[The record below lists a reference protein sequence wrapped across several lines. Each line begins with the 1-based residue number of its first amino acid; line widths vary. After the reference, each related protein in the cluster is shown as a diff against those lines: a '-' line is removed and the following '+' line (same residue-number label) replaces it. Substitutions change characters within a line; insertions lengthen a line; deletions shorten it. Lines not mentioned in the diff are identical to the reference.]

1 MYGRKTR
8 LLLELHT
15 ATSIDAEK
23 LIRNHVLH
31 SLYCVKKNES
41 YQWYFFLEVNEQP
54 WHIHPIASEE
64 SSELRYLHSTPN
76 LFNYISNYDN
86 NTFLYVKLLRG
97 RPPIKTIDY
106 HVISLVNPD
115 LPVKVKLLLGK
126 YKCHSLFDIHKAE
139 LQCMQLSRALLSRD
153 ESEVYVT
160 IEDDKT
166 IVNYLKSNDNQLQQ
180 KSSNTNEKHINEIE
194 IIRNNQISNPKT
206 ENKVHFKQL
215 VSIKN
220 FSNNDKIISNQQKI
234 ILGHSTSNK
243 LYQNHDKRLKQ
254 NEKSHQIQQ
263 TIIQNRPIL
272 LSSSSS
278 LSTSTFNNHRNIN

>member
-1 MYGRKTR
+1 
-8 LLLELHT
+8 
-15 ATSIDAEK
+15 
-23 LIRNHVLH
+23 
-31 SLYCVKKNES
+31 
-41 YQWYFFLEVNEQP
+41 
-54 WHIHPIASEE
+54 
-64 SSELRYLHSTPN
+64 
-76 LFNYISNYDN
+76 
-86 NTFLYVKLLRG
+86 
-97 RPPIKTIDY
+97 
-106 HVISLVNPD
+106 
-115 LPVKVKLLLGK
+115 
-126 YKCHSLFDIHKAE
+126 
-139 LQCMQLSRALLSRD
+139 MQLSRALLSRD

-215 VSIKN
+215 VSIKK

-272 LSSSSS
+272 LSSS

>member
-1 MYGRKTR
+1 MYGRKIR
-8 LLLELHT
+8 LLLELLT
-15 ATSIDAEK
+15 ATSIDEEK
-23 LIRNHVLH
+23 LIRNRVLH

-41 YQWYFFLEVNEQP
+41 YQRYFFLEVNEQS

-64 SSELRYLHSTPN
+64 SSELRYLHSIEN

-86 NTFLYVKLLRG
+86 NTFVYVKLLRG

-106 HVISLVNPD
+106 
-115 LPVKVKLLLGK
+115 K

-160 IEDDKT
+160 IEDNKT
-166 IVNYLKSNDNQLQQ
+166 IANYLKSNDNQLQQ

-215 VSIKN
+215 VSIKK

-278 LSTSTFNNHRNIN
+278 LFTSTFNNHRNIN